1 MDVHP
6 HQQHTCFVAGG
17 GECLAL
23 TVAGPL
29 GLKLSKALKCLH
41 QDCRCIAATP
51 AVSGVSG
58 HEASRLFV
66 LRVSAVGEAEV
77 PISANGSLQRPAL
90 ARLGKAAE
98 EETPEATPK

>member
-1 MDVHP
+1 MLLGV
-6 HQQHTCFVAGG
+6 CFCCAGG
-17 GECLAL
+17 GACLAL
-23 TVAGPL
+23 AVAGPL
-29 GLKLSKALKCLH
+29 EERSFQFLSCLE
-41 QDCRCIAATP
+41 DCRCIAPTP

-66 LRVSAVGEAEV
+66 LRVGAVGEAEV

-98 EETPEATPK
+98 EETPEEGMNMK